1 VTLEVEGEPRPLP
14 ASVDLS
20 AYRIL
25 QEALTNVRKHAG
37 GAAATVR
44 LGWRPAA
51 LEIAVRDAGSGA
63 NGSTTDGHGLLGMRE
78 RVRLHGGELRTGPA
92 PGGGFE
98 VTAVLPL

>member
-1 VTLEVEGEPRPLP
+1 
-14 ASVDLS
+14 
-20 AYRIL
+20 
-25 QEALTNVRKHAG
+25 VRKHAG

-51 LEIAVRDAGSGA
+51 LEIAVRDAGSGGGTGEA
-63 NGSTTDGHGLLGMRE
+63 GTQSPSGSGTSGHGLLGMRE